1 MQTEMEIDLTGDTS
15 NVFEPTLP
23 AVPGAAPGELRR
35 RHNELGLTKC
45 VSERNL
51 SEARGVGED
60 FFAGIPSTDEV
71 AREKKISATEA
82 ELHLA
87 IACRTGGLACVR
99 LESTHL
105 PVHRKTEGFVARDW
119 RIITVLLERL
129 QAALQNEY
137 QTRFNSVP
145 SKKDIQKLYEARM
158 STVEATTL
166 GRMTRLFVGLSDLE
180 ELLRAEAVEATT
192 AIPGPSSEERTWLE
206 IDRRATHAV
215 ESPTGPQAPSGPEP
229 QRRAIDAPAW
239 QNFEKDQ
246 GGKET
251 NWEHSFRTLGPFF
264 TVRILLRRELF
275 HVLLAWLQKTPQHD
289 DFSRV
294 LADCETA
301 YTKIGAANP
310 NHPELYRLK
319 EAIDTLT
326 ERVYGRAP

>member
-239 QNFEKDQ
+239 HS
-246 GGKET
+246 
-251 NWEHSFRTLGPFF
+251 EHFPISFWPRTARPGVLVVESRIPEATVKALRDRGHIVEVGPAWSEGRL
-264 TVRILLRRELF
+264 TAASQVGERRR
-275 HVLLAWLQKTPQHD
+275 A
-289 DFSRV
+289 
-294 LADCETA
+294 
-301 YTKIGAANP
+301 AANP
-310 NHPELYRLK
+310 RGMQGY
-319 EAIDTLT
+319 A
-326 ERVYGRAP
+326 VGR